1 MATKAFLEKAYLA
14 YFGRPVDPT
23 GLTDYA
29 ASTDTQVADAFAA
42 SAESKALYGTTFNYA
57 QINAIYLALFNREA
71 EKAGLEYWYA
81 KVADKT
87 FTAAGAAIAILN
99 GAQNADKTAIENKL
113 AASAAFSAALDTSS
127 EMIGYSGTAAAA
139 SARAFLSTVAAT
151 AATAAAVDAA
161 VASAVASR
169 AVVDGQTFTLT
180 ADADNFTG
188 GAGSD
193 TFNARADGLFDD
205 GDIIN
210 GGAGADRLNFRVDAA
225 DQTIVATDLTSV
237 ETVYIRAD
245 TTGSFTFDLD
255 ENDDVTAIWMERS
268 EQTTGDAITLTNL
281 IEGTEVGIQDGN
293 GLADLI
299 IVQEDAGLAAATSDA
314 QTIRVRGANVD
325 VVDIDSVETINLIS
339 EGATSTLA
347 ELSAGT
353 ADTVSITAGG
363 DVTITLLS
371 VDEDAAVNIS
381 GGSRVTISDVG
392 EAITLNAAA
401 ATGVV
406 TLRGLNEAE
415 SYVVTG
421 GSGND
426 VFEATGGTAL
436 ATGDAI
442 NGGDGTDLL
451 IVDFDVNAANS
462 FAGISNVE
470 RLQFIVGTG
479 AAAGAEAA
487 FDMDRIAAI
496 TSVEIG
502 ASSLSATADLDLAIT
517 NFRSGTTV
525 VVGDTDLDELD
536 ITADEDSAAL
546 LNLTV
551 NANTTA
557 GTDFTVNTIEIGS
570 IAIISADPS
579 TADIGT
585 SGSANDI
592 TISNT
597 NDSVTT
603 VTLTATVATT
613 LTVNEATGV
622 ESVDASA
629 STSAVTMTIGRAGE
643 ITVTGGGANDTFA
656 FGTNLDDDD
665 VINGG
670 GGTDAL
676 TFTVAGYNDNLNAI
690 NIETIT
696 VTDASGGTT
705 TSSID
710 LGDVSALTLNLIQS
724 GAGTASDSNA
734 ITFDSMES
742 SIATVI
748 LDADTDHGTG
758 GDSVVLDLDTDTAAD
773 SITIRLDLDG
783 TRFGGSTGTEH
794 AITANDYETVNLTVY
809 LDNTAGASLGY
820 TATFGDVSL
829 TDATNVTITLSL
841 DSTSTSPG
849 EVNTAADVVLHIDDL
864 NLASIATVD
873 LDGWITTHIGIEGTA
888 ITADL
893 SDADILAA
901 LALTDGAA
909 AVVGDYGVT
918 FDTADAITV
927 LLGDQRAAEYTSLDF
942 GSGNTGRDVIRFTN
956 SSDDSTND
964 LGVVVISNAVG
975 VDGSATRKTVID
987 LSAFNVADLAE
998 LTITAAGDSAA
1009 GIAIT
1014 SNDEDF
1020 VGVIILTGLAE
1031 NGINADNFIF
1041 SS

>member
-1 MATKAFLEKAYLA
+1 
-14 YFGRPVDPT
+14 
-23 GLTDYA
+23 
-29 ASTDTQVADAFAA
+29 
-42 SAESKALYGTTFNYA
+42 
-57 QINAIYLALFNREA
+57 
-71 EKAGLEYWYA
+71 
-81 KVADKT
+81 
-87 FTAAGAAIAILN
+87 
-99 GAQNADKTAIENKL
+99 
-113 AASAAFSAALDTSS
+113 
-127 EMIGYSGTAAAA
+127 
-139 SARAFLSTVAAT
+139 
-151 AATAAAVDAA
+151 
-161 VASAVASR
+161 
-169 AVVDGQTFTLT
+169 
-180 ADADNFTG
+180 
-188 GAGSD
+188 
-193 TFNARADGLFDD
+193 
-205 GDIIN
+205 
-210 GGAGADRLNFRVDAA
+210 
-225 DQTIVATDLTSV
+225 
-237 ETVYIRAD
+237 
-245 TTGSFTFDLD
+245 
-255 ENDDVTAIWMERS
+255 
-268 EQTTGDAITLTNL
+268 
-281 IEGTEVGIQDGN
+281 
-293 GLADLI
+293 
-299 IVQEDAGLAAATSDA
+299 
-314 QTIRVRGANVD
+314 
-325 VVDIDSVETINLIS
+325 
-339 EGATSTLA
+339 
-347 ELSAGT
+347 
-353 ADTVSITAGG
+353 
-363 DVTITLLS
+363 
-371 VDEDAAVNIS
+371 
-381 GGSRVTISDVG
+381 
-392 EAITLNAAA
+392 
-401 ATGVV
+401 
-406 TLRGLNEAE
+406 
-415 SYVVTG
+415 
-421 GSGND
+421 
-426 VFEATGGTAL
+426 
-436 ATGDAI
+436 
-442 NGGDGTDLL
+442 L

-479 AAAGAEAA
+479 AGAGAEAA
-487 FDMDRIAAI
+487 FDMDRITAI

-502 ASSLSATADLDLAIT
+502 ASTLSATADLDLAIT
-517 NFRSGTTV
+517 NFTSGTTV

-557 GTDFTVNTIEIGS
+557 GTDFSVNTIEIGS

-629 STSAVTMTIGRAGE
+629 STAAVTMTIGRAAE
-643 ITVTGGGANDTFA
+643 INVTGGSANDTFA
-656 FGTNLDDDD
+656 FGTNLDDND

-670 GGTDAL
+670 GGTDTL
-676 TFTVAGYNDNLNAI
+676 SFTVAAYSDDLDAI
-690 NIETIT
+690 NIETIA
-696 VTDASGGTT
+696 VTDASGGVAI
-705 TSSID
+705 SSID
-710 LGDVSALTLNLIQS
+710 LGDVNALTLNFIQS

-758 GDSVVLDLDTDTAAD
+758 GDSVVLDLDTDTTAD

-783 TRFGGSTGTEH
+783 TRFGGATGTEH

-841 DSTSTSPG
+841 DATSTSPG
-849 EVNTAADVVLHIDDL
+849 EVNTANDIVLHIDDL

-873 LDGWITTHIGIEGTA
+873 LDAWVTTHIGIEGTA

-893 SDADILAA
+893 SDADILTA
-901 LALTDGAA
+901 LAGTDAAA
-909 AVVGDYGVT
+909 AVVGDYGIT
-918 FDTADAITV
+918 FDTADSITV
-927 LLGDQRAAEYTSLDF
+927 LLGDQRANEYTSLDF

-956 SSDDSTND
+956 SSEDSTND
-964 LGVVVISNAVG
+964 IGVVVISNSVG

-987 LSAFNVADLAE
+987 LSAFDVADLAE
-998 LTITAAGDSAA
+998 ITITAAGDSAA

-1031 NGINADNFIF
+1031 NDINADNFIF

>member
-1 MATKAFLEKAYLA
+1 MAI
-14 YFGRPVDPT
+14 
-23 GLTDYA
+23 
-29 ASTDTQVADAFAA
+29 STNGAIITRVT
-42 SAESKALYGTTFNYA
+42 SALYGEYLSNASYTEVKETAPAAVAANFLSNDFAGKTDLQVATTIITNLGLTS
-57 QINAIYLALFNREA
+57 I
-71 EKAGLEYWYA
+71 AGLDNWLSA
-81 KVADKT
+81 QL
-87 FTAAGAAIAILN
+87 TAAGSTASAKGAALVSILN
-99 GAQNADKTAIENKL
+99 SYANL
-113 AASAAFSAALDTSS
+113 TSDAT
-127 EMIGYSGTAAAA
+127 YGTYAT
-139 SARAFLSTVAAT
+139 SFNVKVAAGLVISQT
-151 AATAAAVDAA
+151 VGAAGGAYATADVG
-161 VASAVASR
+161 
-169 AVVDGQTFTLT
+169 VVTNQTITLT

-188 GAGSD
+188 GTGND
-193 TFNARADGLFDD
+193 TFNGRADGLFDD

-210 GGAGADRLNFRVDAA
+210 GGAGDDRLNFRVDAA
-225 DQTIVATDLTSV
+225 GQTIVATDLTSV

-255 ENDDVTAIWMERS
+255 ENADVTAVWMERS
-268 EQTTGDAITLTNL
+268 EQTTGDAITLTNM
-281 IEGTEVGIQDGN
+281 IEGTVVGIQDGN

-299 IVQEDAGLAAATSDA
+299 IVQEDAGLATATSDA
-314 QTIRVRGANVD
+314 QTVRVRGANVD

-381 GGSRVTISDVG
+381 GGSRVTISNVDQ
-392 EAITLNAAA
+392 AITLNAAA

-415 SYVVTG
+415 AYAVTG

-436 ATGDAI
+436 ATGDVI

-479 AAAGAEAA
+479 AGAGAEAA
-487 FDMDRIAAI
+487 FDMDRITAI

-502 ASSLSATADLDLAIT
+502 ERTLSATADLDLAIT

-557 GTDFTVNTIEIGS
+557 GTDFSVNTIEIGS

-629 STSAVTMTIGRAGE
+629 STAAVTMTIGRAAE
-643 ITVTGGGANDTFA
+643 INVTGGSANDTFA
-656 FGTNLDDDD
+656 FGTNLDDND

-670 GGTDAL
+670 DGIDTL
-676 TFTVAGYNDNLNAI
+676 SFTVAGYSDDLDAI
-690 NIETIT
+690 NIETLAI
-696 VTDASGGTT
+696 TDASGGVAD
-705 TSSID
+705 SSID
-710 LGDVSALTLNLIQS
+710 LGDVNALTLNFIQS
-724 GAGTASDSNA
+724 GEGSADDSNA

-742 SIATVI
+742 TIATVI
-748 LDADTDHGTG
+748 LDADSDHVTG
-758 GDSVVLDLDTDTAAD
+758 GDSVVFDLDTDTTAD

-783 TRFGGSTGTEH
+783 TRFGGETGTEH

-809 LDNTAGASLGY
+809 LDNTADAAMGY

-841 DSTSTSPG
+841 DATSTSPG
-849 EVNTAADVVLHIDDL
+849 EVNTANDIVLHIDDL
-864 NLASIATVD
+864 DLASIATVD
-873 LDGWITTHIGIEGTA
+873 LDAWTLTHIGIEGNPV
-888 ITADL
+888 TADL
-893 SDADILAA
+893 SDAAILTALAA
-901 LALTDGAA
+901 TNTAG
-909 AVVGDYGVT
+909 AVVGDYGIT
-918 FDTADAITV
+918 FDTADSITV
-927 LLGDQRAAEYTSLDF
+927 LLGDQRADEYTSLAF

-956 SSDDSTND
+956 SSEDSTND
-964 LGVVVISNAVG
+964 IGLVVIGNAVG
-975 VDGSATRKTVID
+975 VSGNATRKTVID
-987 LSAFNVADLAE
+987 LSAFDVADLSE
-998 LTITAAGDSAA
+998 ITITAGGNSAA

-1020 VGVIILTGLAE
+1020 AGVIILTGLAE

>member
-1 MATKAFLEKAYLA
+1 MAI
-14 YFGRPVDPT
+14 
-23 GLTDYA
+23 
-29 ASTDTQVADAFAA
+29 STNGAIITRVT
-42 SAESKALYGTTFNYA
+42 SALYGEYLS
-57 QINAIYLALFNREA
+57 NASYTEVK
-71 EKAGLEYWYA
+71 E
-81 KVADKT
+81 
-87 FTAAGAAIAILN
+87 TAP
-99 GAQNADKTAIENKL
+99 
-113 AASAAFSAALDTSS
+113 
-127 EMIGYSGTAAAA
+127 
-139 SARAFLSTVAAT
+139 STVAANFLSNDFAGKTDLQVATTILTNLGLTSITGLDNWLAAQLT
-151 AATAAAVDAA
+151 AAGSTASAKGAALVTILNSYANMASDATYGSYATTFNTNVAAGLVKSQTTGAAGGAYATAAVGE
-161 VASAVASR
+161 VTN
-169 AVVDGQTFTLT
+169 QTFTLT
-180 ADADNFTG
+180 SDADSFAG
-188 GAGSD
+188 GAGND
-193 TFNARADGLFDD
+193 IFNARADGLFDD

-237 ETVYIRAD
+237 ETVYMRVD

-255 ENDDVTAIWMERS
+255 ENADITAVWIERS
-268 EQTTGDAITLTNL
+268 EQTTGDAITFTNL

-293 GLADLI
+293 GLADLF
-299 IVQEDAGLAAATSDA
+299 VTQEDAGLATATSDA
-314 QTIRVRGANVD
+314 QTIRVRGASVD